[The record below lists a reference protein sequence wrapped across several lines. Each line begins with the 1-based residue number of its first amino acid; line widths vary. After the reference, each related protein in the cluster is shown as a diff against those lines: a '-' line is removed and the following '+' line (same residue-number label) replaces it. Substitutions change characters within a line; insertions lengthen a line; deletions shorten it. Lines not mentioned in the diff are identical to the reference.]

1 MRHDEPGSWLSPIPS
16 KRTSK
21 IVTDK
26 ITEAIAAGEL
36 KPGDYLP
43 TENQL
48 AEALHVGKSSVRESI
63 KMLEAIGVVEILRGN
78 GSRIRSEISAD
89 ALSPLTYQLLFISN
103 SSQQDLVQFRRV
115 IEAAVTC
122 YAIDTIGPRELDA
135 LWEIHRQMERNQAAG
150 INCLDLDVHFH
161 ELIYTSTNNPFFACV
176 GTAIMQLFRPSME
189 VSNAQYPHIVLGN
202 HAQILEAFA
211 ARDKQ
216 MMEKAISNSIN
227 QWDALAFNTEK
238 PAPSRS

>member
-1 MRHDEPGSWLSPIPS
+1 MKSKESSSWLSPIPS

-48 AEALHVGKSSVRESI
+48 AEALNVGKSSVRESI

-89 ALSPLTYQLLFISN
+89 ALSPLTYQLLFIN
-103 SSQQDLVQFRRV
+103 DSSHQDLVQFRRV

-122 YAIDTIGPRELDA
+122 CAIDTIGPQELEV
-135 LWEIHRQMERNQAAG
+135 LHSIHRQMEKNQADG
-150 INCLDLDVHFH
+150 ISSLDLDVHFH
-161 ELIYTSTNNPFFACV
+161 EVIYASTHNPFFACV

-189 VSNAQYPHIVLGN
+189 VSNRQYAHIVLGN

-216 MMEKAISNSIN
+216 LMEKAIANSIN
-227 QWDALAFNTEK
+227 QWDALAFN
-238 PAPSRS
+238 SGR